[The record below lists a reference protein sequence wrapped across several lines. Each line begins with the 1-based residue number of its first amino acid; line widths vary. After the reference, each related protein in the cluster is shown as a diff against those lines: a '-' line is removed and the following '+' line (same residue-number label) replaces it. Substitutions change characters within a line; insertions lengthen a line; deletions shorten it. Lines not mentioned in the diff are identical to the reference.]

1 VLRVDTR
8 ATFGRVARSLAGVG
22 LFLLF
27 AGSLLSGCRRP
38 LPPGPLAA
46 AFVPSA
52 SAPTSIRVTGLSSRE
67 LADLAAVSWP
77 DDRWHELAAV
87 QVEGATDTFVAGRY
101 VVAQDALEFVPA
113 FPFDAGRT
121 YRVHLTPSRLVTARD
136 EPPGVVALTTV
147 ASNAGPLAVV
157 TTIHPDIDEWPAN
170 LLRFYVHF
178 SVPMSREN
186 GVRFV
191 HVFDSK
197 GAEVSDSLLESP
209 VDFWSPDQKRFTVFF
224 DPGRVKSDLVPNLML
239 GRALQPGH
247 QYTVVIDKGWRDA
260 AGRPMAAEFRKS
272 IRVVSAINRPLRIA
286 DWRVGAPHAGSREPL
301 SVSVP
306 WPLDHALFE
315 RTIGVTAEGE
325 AIAGRA
331 TVLKGEREW
340 QFVPDANWSATSHQ
354 IVIQSVLE
362 DVSGNLIDQPF
373 EVDPKTASVASR
385 PDRYQ
390 LEFRPR

>member
-1 VLRVDTR
+1 MR
-8 ATFGRVARSLAGVG
+8 ATLGRVSRSVAGVG
-22 LFLLF
+22 LFLF
-27 AGSLLSGCRRP
+27 VAGSLLGGCRRQ

-46 AFVPSA
+46 AFFPNA
-52 SAPTSIRVTGLSSRE
+52 SAPTSIRVTGLSSHE
-67 LADLAAVSWP
+67 LSELTGVTWS

-101 VVAQDALEFVPA
+101 VVGQDALEFVPA
-113 FPFDAGRT
+113 FPFDTGRI
-121 YRVHLTPSRLVTARD
+121 YRVHLDASRLVSGRTAASA
-136 EPPGVVALTTV
+136 VVELKTV
-147 ASNAGPLAVV
+147 APDAGPLAMV

-178 SVPMSREN
+178 SVPMSHEN

-191 HVFDSK
+191 HVLDSK

-239 GRALQPGH
+239 GRALRPGH
-247 QYTVVIDKGWRDA
+247 QYTILIDKGWRDA

-272 IRVVSAINRPLRIA
+272 IRVTPAVNRPLRIA
-286 DWRVGAPHAGSREPL
+286 DWRIGVPHAGTREPL
-301 SVSVP
+301 SLSVP

-315 RTIGVTAEGE
+315 RTIGVTAGSEPVPGH
-325 AIAGRA
+325 AR
-331 TVLKGEREW
+331 VLPGEREW
-340 QFVPDANWSATSHQ
+340 QFVPDTTWSATSHQ

-373 EVDPKTASVASR
+373 EVDAKTANVAPR